1 MNRRLLPLV
10 LAAAWTLSACTIT
23 FLPADDTTVD
33 RPRPAPVASTTIERF
48 EAFSSNYRVGD
59 RIAFRIRTNRP
70 GYVTLTARDP
80 DGSVYVLA
88 RNVAVRGNR
97 VEIIPAPLGRVS
109 FVAAAPLGSHLV
121 RAHFTP
127 EPTPERVTFVGSA
140 SLDAWLAQ
148 IVLEI
153 GGFGFGADDV
163 AQTTFSVRR

>member
-1 MNRRLLPLV
+1 MATNSSLK
-10 LAAAWTLSACTIT
+10 TLS
-23 FLPADDTTVD
+23 
-33 RPRPAPVASTTIERF
+33 
-48 EAFSSNYRVGD
+48 SSYRVGD

-97 VEIIPAPLGRVS
+97 VEIVPAPLGRVS
-109 FVAAAPLGSHLV
+109 FVAAAPLGLHLV

-153 GGFGFGADDV
+153 TGFGFGANDV
-163 AQTTFSVRR
+163 AQTTLTIRR